1 MSVDDME
8 APGLSFPQRD
18 GSYSD
23 CGWRGM
29 KADDLGLTS
38 VSVADLIEDDMI

>member
-8 APGLSFPQRD
+8 VLGLSFPQRD

-23 CGWRGM
+23 CEWRGI
-29 KADDLGLTS
+29 KAGDLGLTS
-38 VSVADLIEDDMI
+38 VSVVDPVEDGMV

>member
-8 APGLSFPQRD
+8 VLGLSFPQRD

-23 CGWRGM
+23 CGWRGI
-29 KADDLGLTS
+29 KAGGLGLTS
-38 VSVADLIEDDMI
+38 VSVVDLFDLCG

>member
-1 MSVDDME
+1 MSADDME
-8 APGLSFPQRD
+8 ILDLSFPLRD

-38 VSVADLIEDDMI
+38 VSVVDLVEDDMI